1 MAVAADQMV
10 RQARSAYYLTANGS
24 LSGAYA
30 EHARRRGRRVEQTRS
45 SMTDIRTA

>member
-10 RQARSAYYLTANGS
+10 RQARSPYYLTANGS

-30 EHARRRGRRVEQTRS
+30 EHAQPRRGRRVEQL
-45 SMTDIRTA
+45 DHL